1 MKYSKRSGLQG
12 LELIPRLKKLVDLM
26 PYLHEWFEVAGI
38 VPAALAA
45 GSISGIPATK
55 VWSLQ
60 NGRSC
65 TLPTRV
71 I

>member
-1 MKYSKRSGLQG
+1 MADLVRYLQ
-12 LELIPRLKKLVDLM
+12 
-26 PYLHEWFEVAGI
+26 EWFEVAGI
-38 VPAALAA
+38 VPAALAD
-45 GSISGIPATK
+45 GGMSGIPATK
-55 VWSLQ
+55 VRSLQ